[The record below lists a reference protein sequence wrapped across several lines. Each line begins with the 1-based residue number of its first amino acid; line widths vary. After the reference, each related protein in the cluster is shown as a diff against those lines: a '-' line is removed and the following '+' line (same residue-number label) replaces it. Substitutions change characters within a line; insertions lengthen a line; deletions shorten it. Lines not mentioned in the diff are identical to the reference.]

1 LGVFGPVGYLQ
12 HVKINYGFLH
22 LNSRHRQLVVAVLI
36 VGLCLAR
43 FLYLETSP
51 PGFSIDEAA
60 GAAHVLC
67 VQQTGKDCHN
77 KAWPF
82 FSAAAG
88 GGVTTPTYLYFSV
101 MWTSLFGTSPAAF
114 RSVAAFFNVLTL
126 LGLFLLAAHFMGNEF
141 AGWVTLCGAIL
152 PWSFQFS
159 RISWDPPLAVCFM
172 MWGLVLLLTYRGR
185 WSACGAGLFCA
196 LAMYSYP
203 PTRLQVPLLL
213 LGLCFF
219 IRKRW
224 VEVSWERLAI
234 SIGLLSLVCL
244 PMAKAILFDDLQ
256 SRLGLVGIFSS
267 YRDNPV
273 AGKNGGVIFLE
284 VIKNF
289 GRHLSPSFLFIS
301 GDQSMRHST
310 GRFGVLSWLDLV
322 AIPTFGGFL
331 LYYRRSWKV
340 HLTELQREKLHVIIL
355 FALMGIFSG
364 ILPAA
369 LTWESLPHSLRSIG
383 AWPFFCLLSGT
394 FLFVLIKSW
403 RWFSTVSLL
412 IALSFS
418 SLYLVTYFSY
428 YPRISANWFGSY
440 ILQTAREAQ
449 STGDWETFEARVKN
463 SPLAAQYFRR
473 HYGAEKRPD

>member
-1 LGVFGPVGYLQ
+1 VFGPVGYLQ

-22 LNSRHRQLVVAVLI
+22 LNSRHRQLVVAFLI
-36 VGLCLAR
+36 IGLCLAR

-114 RSVAAFFNVLTL
+114 RSVAAFFNILTL

-172 MWGLVLLLTYRGR
+172 MWGLVLLLTYRGK

-203 PTRLQVPLLL
+203 PTRLQVPLML
-213 LGLCFF
+213 LGLGFF

-256 SRLGLVGIFSS
+256 SRFGLVGIFSS

-273 AGKNGGVIFLE
+273 AGENGGVVLLQ
-284 VIKNF
+284 VLKNI
-289 GRHLSPSFLFIS
+289 GLHLSPSFLFIS
-301 GDQSMRHST
+301 GDQSLRHST

-322 AIPTFGGFL
+322 AILTFGGFF
-331 LYYRRSWKV
+331 LYNRNNWKA

-355 FALMGIFSG
+355 FSLMGIMTG
-364 ILPAA
+364 VLPAA
-369 LTWESLPHSLRSIG
+369 LTWESIPHSLRAIG

-394 FLFVLIKSW
+394 FLFVLIKIW
-403 RWFSTVSLL
+403 PWFSTVSLI

-418 SLYLVTYFSY
+418 SLYLVTYFSH
-428 YPRISANWFGSY
+428 YPTISGTWFGTY
-440 ILQTAREAQ
+440 VIERAREAQ
-449 STGDWETFEARVKN
+449 VTGDWRRFEASVRD
-463 SPLAAQYFRR
+463 SPLSAEYFRR